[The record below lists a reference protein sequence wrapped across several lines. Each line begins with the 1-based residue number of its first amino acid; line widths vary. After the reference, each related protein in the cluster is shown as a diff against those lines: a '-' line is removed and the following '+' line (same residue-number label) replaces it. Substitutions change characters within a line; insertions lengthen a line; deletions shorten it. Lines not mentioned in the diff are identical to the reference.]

1 VLDAVSTLL
10 ADDSRVAYAIVFG
23 SAGRAQLGPNSDL
36 DIALGLAAGS
46 TLGVLEMGA
55 LAARL
60 EDAAGRPVDL
70 ILLDEA
76 PPALAYRVF
85 RDGQAVAVRDPS
97 VLAARKAR
105 AILEYLDFQPIEELC
120 ARGALAA
127 ASRGR

>member
-1 VLDAVSTLL
+1 MLDAVSTLL

-23 SAGRAQLGPNSDL
+23 SAGRAQLGPHSDL
-36 DIALGLAAGS
+36 DIALGLDAGR

-60 EDAAGRPVDL
+60 EDAAGRAVDL

-97 VLAARKAR
+97 ALAARKAR
-105 AILEYLDFQPIEELC
+105 AILDYLDFQPIEELC

>member
-1 VLDAVSTLL
+1 VFDAVSKSL
-10 ADDSRVAYAIVFG
+10 ADDPRVAYALVFG
-23 SAGRAQLGPNSDL
+23 SAGWAQAGPHSDL
-36 DIALGLAAGS
+36 DVALGLAAG
-46 TLGVLEMGA
+46 TTRGALELGA

-60 EDAAGRPVDL
+60 EEAGGRPVDL
-70 ILLDEA
+70 VLLDEA

-85 RDGQAVAVRDPS
+85 RDGQLVAVRDPS
-97 VLAARKAR
+97 ALAARKAR